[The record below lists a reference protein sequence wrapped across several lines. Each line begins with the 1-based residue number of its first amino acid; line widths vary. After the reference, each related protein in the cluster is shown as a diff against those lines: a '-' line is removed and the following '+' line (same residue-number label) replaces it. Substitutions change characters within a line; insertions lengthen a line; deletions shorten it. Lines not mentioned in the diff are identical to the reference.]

1 MQFELSEDQA
11 LLRDSV
17 DRCLA
22 ETYTFEAR
30 RGIVRNGGFDIAQWR
45 RFAAMGWLGAAL
57 PDALGGIDG
66 GAEELALLQES
77 LGRALVLEPVASI
90 ATLAA
95 QIVRHADP
103 ARARELLPALA
114 AGDRLLVAAHHEAG
128 AAGRIAHVAAR
139 AEPAA
144 GGVRLSG
151 HKILLPGGPQA
162 AAFIVTARESG
173 GRGDEQG
180 LSLFLVPAQATGLQR
195 HDYRLIDGSTA
206 CDLQLDGVQLD
217 ATARIGPPNQ
227 AFAALDDAHALAT
240 VAVIAEALGV
250 MDRALHTT
258 RGYLLERRQFG
269 AAIGSFQALRHKL
282 ADMAIAVEQSRAM
295 LHRALHVLHEPD
307 RARRRRALALAKA
320 LAGRNGR
327 FVGAQAIQLHGG
339 IGMTDEYEIGHCFK
353 RLMVLDQWLGD
364 AESLWGIAAEAA

>member
-1 MQFELSEDQA
+1 MQFELTEDQA

-17 DRCLA
+17 ERCLD

-30 RGIVRNGGFDIAQWR
+30 RGIVAAGGFDAAQWR
-45 RFAAMGWLGAAL
+45 RFGAMGWLGTAL

-66 GAEELALLQES
+66 GAEELALLHER
-77 LGRALVLEPVASI
+77 LGRALVVEPVASI

-103 ARARELLPALA
+103 ARARELLPALS

-128 AAGRIAHVAAR
+128 AAGRLARVATR
-139 AEPAA
+139 AERVP

-151 HKILLPGGPQA
+151 HKVLLPGGPQA
-162 AAFIVTARESG
+162 ESFVVTAREG
-173 GRGDEQG
+173 GGHDDERG
-180 LSLFLVPAQATGLQR
+180 LSLFLVPAQAAGLHR

-206 CDLQLDGVQLD
+206 CDLQLDGLLLD
-217 ATARIGPPNQ
+217 TTARLGAPNE

-240 VAVIAEALGV
+240 VAAIAEALGV

-258 RGYLLERRQFG
+258 RDYLLERRQFG
-269 AAIGSFQALRHKL
+269 VAIASFQALRHRL
-282 ADMAIAVEQSRAM
+282 ADMAIAVEQSHAM
-295 LHRALHVLHEPD
+295 LQQALHALHEPD
-307 RARRRRALALAKA
+307 RAQRRRALALAKA

-339 IGMTDEYEIGHCFK
+339 IGMTDEYQIGHCFK

-364 AESLWGIAAEAA
+364 AETLWGAAAGVA